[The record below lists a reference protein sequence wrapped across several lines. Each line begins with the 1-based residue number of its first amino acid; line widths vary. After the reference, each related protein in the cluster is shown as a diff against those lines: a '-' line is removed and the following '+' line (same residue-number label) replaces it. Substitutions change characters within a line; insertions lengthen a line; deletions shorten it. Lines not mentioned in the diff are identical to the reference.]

1 MSLGALNTF
10 FELSTKTLKGYVDFQ
25 NKKNGKGKSLYHS
38 TGLRI
43 RSHGLL
49 IRSLDFNNPL
59 SRIAIRSLDFNIY
72 QIEGTSAIRE
82 NRLSKSSERIYL
94 LIHGNEL
101 LIREN
106 GLHNSI

>member
-1 MSLGALNTF
+1 M
-10 FELSTKTLKGYVDFQ
+10 DFQ

-38 TGLRI
+38 TELRI

-72 QIEGTSAIRE
+72 QIEGTNAIRE
-82 NRLSKSSERIYL
+82 NRLSNLNRVNEFIY
-94 LIHGNEL
+94 
-101 LIREN
+101 
-106 GLHNSI
+106 